1 MMIWAKI
8 GPETSFFCH
17 FLEFGSLVFLQ
28 IAFNDSLQQCLT
40 SSRGKIHKKNFE
52 AQFWVKGAKIG
63 SETRFFCHFLK
74 FGSSVF
80 HEIVYN
86 DSLQQSITSSRRKTH
101 EKIFGDQ
108 IWAKT
113 SQNRVQN

>member
-63 SETRFFCHFLK
+63 SETRFFAIF
-74 FGSSVF
+74 SSLAHQF
-80 HEIVYN
+80 SMKLYTTIACN
-86 DSLQQSITSSRRKTH
+86 NL
-101 EKIFGDQ
+101 
-108 IWAKT
+108 
-113 SQNRVQN
+113 